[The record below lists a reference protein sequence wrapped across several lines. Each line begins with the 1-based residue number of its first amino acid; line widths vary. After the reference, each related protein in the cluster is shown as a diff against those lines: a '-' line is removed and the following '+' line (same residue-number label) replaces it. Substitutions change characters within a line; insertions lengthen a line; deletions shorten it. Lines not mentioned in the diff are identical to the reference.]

1 MGNQNSFSAGWPAT
15 VWPCRH
21 ACHDR
26 VQMPGNGT
34 DAVSLFFLSFCAVY
48 VEWRQTDLGK
58 GEVRCMCASCVSAGV
73 SDNEMQQGTKS
84 WGPLFSRLQLHFHS
98 RQSMILPYPLS
109 CVCVCVFMFVWAGCC
124 VYKYPLHLL
133 LVFCM
138 ADPPNVITVSACLI
152 YSRRE

>member
-1 MGNQNSFSAGWPAT
+1 
-15 VWPCRH
+15 
-21 ACHDR
+21 
-26 VQMPGNGT
+26 
-34 DAVSLFFLSFCAVY
+34 
-48 VEWRQTDLGK
+48 
-58 GEVRCMCASCVSAGV
+58 MCVCVSCVLAGV

-84 WGPLFSRLQLHFHS
+84 WGPLFSVLQLHFHS

-109 CVCVCVFMFVWAGCC
+109 CVRVGVCVYVCTSGLLCAPASP
-124 VYKYPLHLL
+124 PLLL